1 MCIINILKHQ
11 EARMKI
17 GIGIDTGGTCT
28 DAVAYDLENHTLLA
42 SAKSLTTKLDLSI
55 GILES
60 LRKLPKE
67 LVKEAQSISLSTTLA
82 TNACVENKGS
92 KARLFIY
99 GGEEDYIFRLGA
111 KSGEFKPEDFIC
123 IDTKTT
129 YEGRIRQMPD
139 WDKISELLEGC
150 KDCEAIATV
159 EIYCKQT
166 AAKLEKKTKELAMN
180 KLQVPVVCGYELFD
194 NLDFIR
200 RGNNAL
206 LNAKLVP
213 VIDKFL
219 KAIDESLE
227 VDEILVKPAIVRSDG
242 TLMSR
247 EFAKYHPVETLL
259 CGPVASVMGAKE
271 LVQADEAIVLDMGGT
286 TTDIAF
292 IKKGQPL
299 HAKDGIQIGNWRTFV
314 KGLYVET
321 FGLGGD
327 SAVCYNSE
335 GMYLDERR
343 VVPTC
348 IIASEYPFILE
359 ELEELHKMQKG
370 YTRPLHEYYILQK
383 DISGID
389 GYNEEEQKICE
400 ILKDG
405 PKSMKSLADELK
417 IPVYNLNTENLE
429 RNGILMR
436 SGLTPTDI
444 MHIKGDYTAYDA
456 KASFYAASFV
466 ARSLGMTPEELGD
479 CVYNAVK
486 KKMYCSLAAILLKQQ
501 FKEFTKNGISS
512 QVSYLIEE
520 SWDQY
525 VKNPTGAFDVG
536 IHLQVPTTFI
546 GLGGP
551 IGIFLEDVATA
562 FGATAIVPK
571 HASVANA
578 IGAVISNV
586 SFEVE
591 VLIHLDYPIE
601 GGDIT
606 YIVYSRGDSVSFE
619 TLEEAREYAD
629 ERVHLLANEEAIS
642 RGVTKN
648 AQIVYDNYEK
658 YYDSTTML
666 QGIYYK
672 ALVSEG

>member
-1 MCIINILKHQ
+1 
-11 EARMKI
+11 MKI

-28 DAVAYDLENHTLLA
+28 DAVAYDLEAHTVLA

-60 LRKLPKE
+60 LRKLPKD
-67 LVKEAQSISLSTTLA
+67 LVKKAESISLSTTLA

-111 KSGEFKPEDFIC
+111 MSGEFVPEDFIC

-129 YEGRIRQMPD
+129 YDGHIRQMPD
-139 WDKISELLEGC
+139 WDEINKLLDGC

-159 EIYCKQT
+159 EVYCKQT

-180 KLQVPVVCGYELFD
+180 KLHIPVVCGYELFD

-227 VDEILVKPAIVRSDG
+227 VDEIRIKPAIVRSDG

-271 LVQADEAIVLDMGGT
+271 LVHVDEAIVLDMGGT

-292 IKKGQPL
+292 IQKGQPL
-299 HAKDGIQIGNWRTFV
+299 HAKDGIQIGNWKTFV
-314 KGLYVET
+314 RGLYVET

-327 SAVCYNSE
+327 SAVRYNSK

-343 VVPTC
+343 VIPTC
-348 IIASEYPFILE
+348 IIASQYPFIAE
-359 ELEELHKMQKG
+359 ELEELNRMQKG
-370 YTRPLHEYYILQK
+370 YTRALHEYYILQK
-383 DISGID
+383 DISEVE
-389 GYNEEEQKICE
+389 GYSKEEQKICE

-405 PKSMKSLADELK
+405 PKSMKTLANALE
-417 IPVYNLNTENLE
+417 IPIYNLNTENLE
-429 RNGILMR
+429 RNGIIMR

-444 MHIKGDYTAYDA
+444 MHIKGDYVAYDA
-456 KASFYAASFV
+456 KSSFYAASFV
-466 ARSLGMTPEELGD
+466 ARSLGMTVEKLSNH
-479 CVYNAVK
+479 VYNAVK
-486 KKMYCSLAAILLKQQ
+486 KKMYCSLVAILLKQQ
-501 FKEFTKNGISS
+501 FNEFEKNGISS
-512 QVSYLIEE
+512 QVSYLIEK

-525 VKNPTGAFDVG
+525 VKNPTDAFNVG

-551 IGIFLEDVATA
+551 IRIFLEDVAKA
-562 FGATAIVPK
+562 FGAKAVIPK
-571 HASVANA
+571 YASVANA

-591 VLIHLDYPIE
+591 VLIHLDYPLDGSEIK
-601 GGDIT
+601 
-606 YIVYSRGDSVSFE
+606 YIVYSKGDSVIFE
-619 TLEEAREYAD
+619 TLEEAKEYAN
-629 ERVHLLANEEAIS
+629 ERVHILANEEAMN

-648 AQIVYDNYEK
+648 AQIVYDNYDK
-658 YYDSTTML
+658 YYDGTTLL
-666 QGIYYK
+666 QEVCYK
-672 ALVSEG
+672 ALVSEN

>member
-1 MCIINILKHQ
+1 
-11 EARMKI
+11 MKI

-28 DAVAYDLENHTLLA
+28 DAVAYDLENHKVLA

-55 GILES
+55 GILNS
-60 LRKLPKE
+60 LRKLPRD
-67 LVKEAQSISLSTTLA
+67 LVKAAESISLSTTLA

-99 GGEEDYIFRLGA
+99 GGDADYILRLGA
-111 KSGEFKPEDFIC
+111 KSGELVPEDFIC
-123 IDTKTT
+123 IDTQTT
-129 YEGRIRQMPD
+129 YDGHIGRMPD
-139 WDKISELLEGC
+139 WDKISALLDSC

-159 EIYCKQT
+159 EVYCKQT

-180 KLQVPVVCGYELFD
+180 KLHVPVVCGYELFD

-219 KAIDESLE
+219 KAIDESLK
-227 VDEILVKPAIVRSDG
+227 VDEIFVKPAIVRSDG

-271 LVQADEAIVLDMGGT
+271 LVQVDEAIVLDMGGT

-327 SAVCYNSE
+327 SAVRYNSD

-343 VVPTC
+343 VIPTC

-359 ELEELHKMQKG
+359 ELEELNNMQQG
-370 YTRPLHEYYILQK
+370 YTRALHEYYILQK

-389 GYNEEEQKICE
+389 GYSEEEQEICK

-405 PKSMKSLADELK
+405 PKSMKALAKALK
-417 IPVYNLNTENLE
+417 IPIYNLNTEKLE

-436 SGLTPTDI
+436 SGLTSTDI
-444 MHIKGDYTAYDA
+444 MHIKGDYVAYDT

-466 ARSLGMTPEELGD
+466 ARSLGITPEQLAD
-479 CVYNAVK
+479 RVYNEVK
-486 KKMYCSLAAILLKQQ
+486 KKMYCSLASILLKQQ
-501 FKEFTKNGISS
+501 FSEFAKNGISP
-512 QVSYLIEE
+512 QVAYLIEK

-525 VKNPTGAFDVG
+525 VKNPTEAFSVG
-536 IHLQVPTTFI
+536 IQLQVPTTFI

-551 IGIFLEDVATA
+551 IGIFLEDVAKA
-562 FGATAIVPK
+562 FGAKAVIPEY
-571 HASVANA
+571 ASVANA

-586 SFEVE
+586 SFEID
-591 VLIHLDYPIE
+591 VLIHLDYPID
-601 GGDIT
+601 GGETT
-606 YIVYSRGDSVSFE
+606 YIVYSKGDSVVFK
-619 TLEEAREYAD
+619 TMEEAKAYAN
-629 ERVHLLANEEAIS
+629 ERVHVLANEEAIS
-642 RGVTKN
+642 RGVTKH

-658 YYDSTTML
+658 YYDKTTML
-666 QGIYYK
+666 QEVHYK
-672 ALVSEG
+672 ALISEG